1 MEGERKPPASS
12 VREAP
17 APQPQD
23 TAVPMTDDD
32 VEGLPDLSQE
42 TAPDSMVEDYS
53 GTTSASAHV
62 GRGGGVSLKEL
73 SNVFMISS
81 FTFLSTHVLIWSMK
95 SVPHCLRHADLN

>member
-53 GTTSASAHV
+53 GTTS
-62 GRGGGVSLKEL
+62 GGVLAEGMKEL

-81 FTFLSTHVLIWSMK
+81 FTFLSTHVLIWSIK

>member
-1 MEGERKPPASS
+1 MQKTIKSGPTLEGERKPPASS

-32 VEGLPDLSQE
+32 IEGLPDISQE

-53 GTTSASAHV
+53 GTTTV
-62 GRGGGVSLKEL
+62 VQLGWGLKKL
-73 SNVFMISS
+73 STCNKFKVSS
-81 FTFLSTHVLIWSMK
+81 FQFV
-95 SVPHCLRHADLN
+95 

>member
-62 GRGGGVSLKEL
+62 GRGGGLAWRNWVMCS
-73 SNVFMISS
+73 
-81 FTFLSTHVLIWSMK
+81 WSQALHFYQHMYWYDQWNQYHT
-95 SVPHCLRHADLN
+95 VYAMQI

>member
-53 GTTSASAHV
+53 GTTS
-62 GRGGGVSLKEL
+62 GGGGGVLAEGMKEL

-81 FTFLSTHVLIWSMK
+81 FTFLSTHVLIWSIK

>member
-53 GTTSASAHV
+53 GTTS
-62 GRGGGVSLKEL
+62 GGGGVLAEGMKEL

-81 FTFLSTHVLIWSMK
+81 FTFLSTHVLIWSIK

>member
-1 MEGERKPPASS
+1 M
-12 VREAP
+12 REAP

-62 GRGGGVSLKEL
+62 GRGGGL
-73 SNVFMISS
+73 
-81 FTFLSTHVLIWSMK
+81 
-95 SVPHCLRHADLN
+95 A